1 MNRLTFAH
9 VGPDLA
15 GGVTTAILS
24 LPLALAFGV
33 ASGAGPQAG
42 LYGAVCVGLF
52 AALFG
57 GSTRLIS
64 EPTGPMTVIM
74 TAVITSLVARYP
86 EHGMAMA
93 FTVVMV
99 AGAFQLLIGLMKLGR
114 FITLMPYA
122 VISGFMSGIGIIL
135 ILLQLP
141 PMLGHPAPPGG
152 VLATLEAL
160 PRLIQDLDATELLLG
175 GLAFCFLLLY
185 PARWRRFC
193 PPQLLVLLIGT
204 AVVLFLL
211 PLDSLRTIGQI
222 PMGLP
227 SLVLPSFTPEEVT
240 RILLD
245 GIVLG
250 TLGAIDTLLTAMI
263 ADSLTREQH
272 DSNRE
277 LVGQG
282 IGNILS
288 GLLGGLPGAGATM
301 GTVANIQTGAQT
313 ILAGVIRALLLL
325 IVVLWAAPL
334 LADVPMAILSAI
346 AMKVGIDILDWSF
359 LKRAHRVSKTST
371 LLMYSVMLLTV
382 FYDLIVAVGFGVF
395 LANLLTIQK
404 LSELPAHKVKTI
416 SILDDDIQISDEDR
430 DLLESADGNIL
441 LFQLSGPMIF
451 GVAKTISQEH
461 AAIAN
466 AKVMILDLT
475 DVPFLGTSVSLAIEN
490 MAHDVIAAGGQ
501 VMVAGASEPIKK
513 PLQKLRILDHE
524 AVSDYPDRH
533 RAVQA
538 AMDVLRE
545 RMRNSLPAQPSASKM
560 ASA

>member
-1 MNRLTFAH
+1 M
-9 VGPDLA
+9 
-15 GGVTTAILS
+15 TTSILS

-64 EPTGPMTVIM
+64 EPTGPMTVVM
-74 TAVITSLVARYP
+74 TAVITSLMARHP

-99 AGAFQLLIGLMKLGR
+99 AGAFQMLIGFMKLGR

-135 ILLQLP
+135 ILMQLP
-141 PMLGHPAPPGG
+141 PMLGQAAPPGG
-152 VLATLEAL
+152 ALATLDAL
-160 PRLIQDLDATELLLG
+160 PGLIQELDATELLLG
-175 GLAFCFLLLY
+175 GLAFCFLLLF
-185 PARWRRFC
+185 PVRWRRFC

-204 AVVLFLL
+204 AVVIFFTM
-211 PLDSLRTIGQI
+211 PGSLRTIGEI

-227 SLVLPSFTPEEVT
+227 SLMLPSFTPEEVT

-282 IGNILS
+282 LGNILS

-301 GTVANIQTGAQT
+301 GTVANIQTGAKT

-325 IVVLWAAPL
+325 VVVLWAAPL

-359 LKRAHRVSKTST
+359 LKRVHRVSRTST
-371 LLMYSVMLLTV
+371 ILMYSVMLLTV
-382 FYDLIVAVGFGVF
+382 FFDLIVAVGFGVF

-404 LSELPAHKVKTI
+404 LSELPAHKVKAI
-416 SILDDDIQISDEDR
+416 SILDDGIEISDEDR
-430 DLLESADGNIL
+430 VLLETADGQIL

-451 GVAKTISQEH
+451 GVAKAISREH

-466 AKVMILDLT
+466 AKVLILDMT
-475 DVPFLGTSVSLAIEN
+475 DVPLMGTSVSLVIET
-490 MAHDVIAAGGQ
+490 MAYDVIAAGGQ
-501 VMVAGASEPIKK
+501 VMVAGAGEPAKK
-513 PLQKLRILDHE
+513 RLRNLKVFDRE
-524 AVSDYPDRH
+524 EVLDYPDRH
-533 RAVQA
+533 TAVQA
-538 AMDVLRE
+538 AMDVLRK
-545 RMRNSLPAQPSASKM
+545 RVRNSASDRKM
-560 ASA
+560 LAA

>member
-1 MNRLTFAH
+1 MPSMNRLTFKH

-57 GSTRLIS
+57 GSSRLIS

-86 EHGMAMA
+86 ENGMAMA

-160 PRLIQDLDATELLLG
+160 PRLIQDLDSTELLLG

-204 AVVLFLL
+204 AIVLFLL

-334 LADVPMAILSAI
+334 LADVPMASLSAI

-430 DLLESADGNIL
+430 DLLETADGNIL

-451 GVAKTISQEH
+451 GVAKAISQEH

-475 DVPFLGTSVSLAIEN
+475 DVPFLGTSVLLAIEN

-545 RMRNSLPAQPSASKM
+545 STRNSPPDRNTATV
-560 ASA
+560 